1 MIADI
6 SASEIREAA
15 AFGCANFK
23 DDPYYADVLA
33 RGGEAELTSIFEKS
47 IDICIRFG
55 IAKKIEHGGK
65 IVAFLLAFNYYKMK
79 ICHRREF
86 GHFFTLD
93 GNAAK
98 SKSLEKERKLLESCM
113 DGSKDY
119 IYLLAIAVAP
129 EMRRKHIASSLIH
142 ELVLTY
148 NHFGII
154 ADVSNPLSLGIYKR
168 EGFEFSGKTD
178 GCTVVKKKADK
189 PYDYGKSPRLVL
201 PSDYDAHCLQ
211 GLDYRLVRCSRLHPI
226 HGLPF
231 FVPQTEAETEA
242 KLYELDFDTLLRFQ
256 REIGL
261 TNCIEKTVYVENAPA
276 VCYLVS
282 DYNLYDADELKGNIH
297 AFEGEIYLSK
307 STEWS
312 IVPDVITSI
321 PILYTD
327 ISLLKSAHFEKYNRS
342 ALHILQALEFRTEY
356 ESGVP
361 FAKSR
366 EGFKNRIRRF
376 YLGSFDI
383 QLLCEQNLCFQG
395 IEKDVPC
402 GEAYKASI
410 FVSVDTQSS
419 IGVFHIVC
427 MSCGLL
433 LTQYLDCVSR
443 NQINILDANKTVNL
457 FEYIL
462 NNYGLEKNGSAKN
475 IITIFR
481 DRKEVSDDLLASV
494 MFSETLYEEGEALG
508 RVADPEIREKL
519 KNPTGFSQYSYA
531 AAYSYNNLIVQLSE
545 TICSSVEN
553 RIITESIT
561 MHLAELAALEESAIC
576 FANKHIVEYLSEIDR
591 KSSSQT
597 LKSYGNI
604 LSEYAKT
611 IDFWDI
617 QMNYTSSQKST
628 EEIRK
633 AFRID
638 KQLEIYARNQA
649 ALKEVYQT
657 KSDYV
662 DKVESSILT
671 AVGAI
676 LTVISIFSFAEN
688 PGNHIF
694 LGIASVAVACLLFLK
709 SRLFKHK
716 NKRNKKK

>member
-6 SASEIREAA
+6 SPGEIREAA

-33 RGGEAELTSIFEKS
+33 QGGEAELTRIFEKS

-55 IAKKIEHGGK
+55 IAKKIEHNGK
-65 IVAFLLAFNYYKMK
+65 VVAFLLAFNYYKMK
-79 ICHRREF
+79 ICHRQEF

-98 SKSLEKERKLLESCM
+98 SRSLEKERKFLESCM

-119 IYLLAIAVAP
+119 IYLLAVAVSPA
-129 EMRRKHIASSLIH
+129 MRRKHIASSLIH

-148 NHFGII
+148 DHFGII

-168 EGFEFSGKTD
+168 EGFEFSGKAD
-178 GCTVVKKKADK
+178 GCTIVKKKGDK
-189 PYDYGKSPRLVL
+189 PYDYGRSPRLVI
-201 PSDYDAHCLQ
+201 PADYDAPCLQ
-211 GLDYRLVRCSRLHPI
+211 GTPYRLVRCSRLRPVHE
-226 HGLPF
+226 LPF
-231 FVPQTEAETEA
+231 FVPQTETETEA
-242 KLYELDFDTLLRFQ
+242 RLYELDFDKLLQFQ
-256 REIGL
+256 REAGL
-261 TNCIEKTVYVENAPA
+261 TNCIEKTVYIENAPA

-282 DYNLYDADELKGNIH
+282 DYNLYDAEEIKKNIH
-297 AFEGEIYLSK
+297 TFDGEIYRAK

-312 IVPDVITSI
+312 FIPDVITCI
-321 PILYTD
+321 PIQYSD
-327 ISLLKSAHFEKYNRS
+327 ISVLQKAHFEKYNRS

-383 QLLCEQNLCFQG
+383 QLLCEQSLCFQG

-402 GEAYKASI
+402 GEAYKANI
-410 FVSVDTQSS
+410 FVSVDTRSS

-443 NQINILDANKTVNL
+443 NQINILDAGKTVNL

-481 DRKEVSDDLLASV
+481 DRKDVSDDLLASV
-494 MFSETLYEEGEALG
+494 MFSETLYDEGESLG

-519 KNPTGFSQYSYA
+519 KSPNGFSQYGYA
-531 AAYSYNNLIVQLSE
+531 AAYSYNNLIVQLSK
-545 TICSSVEN
+545 TLCSSVEN
-553 RIITESIT
+553 RIVTESVT
-561 MHLAELAALEESAIC
+561 MYLAELAVFEESAIC
-576 FANKHIVEYLSEIDR
+576 FANKYIVKYLSEIDG

-628 EEIRK
+628 DEIRK

-638 KQLEIYARNQA
+638 KQLEIYARNQS

-676 LTVISIFSFAEN
+676 LTVISIFGFAED

-694 LGIASVAVACLLFLK
+694 LGIAGVAVACLLFLK